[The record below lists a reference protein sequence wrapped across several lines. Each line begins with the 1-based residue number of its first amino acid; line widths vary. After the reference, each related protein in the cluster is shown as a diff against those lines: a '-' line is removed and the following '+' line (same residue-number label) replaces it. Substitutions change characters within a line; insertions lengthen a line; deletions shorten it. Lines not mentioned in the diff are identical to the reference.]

1 MRLWHTELISVLPR
15 EHLVAQWRELSAIA
29 GSIQTKGTPNHVL
42 VNFVMNYD
50 FDHFISYAYYIR
62 QEMTARKYRTMNTVW
77 DKIVSLKPD
86 WTLLPLE
93 EVYKRKM
100 SDFYL
105 TVCYYNL
112 AEKYVCGMFDNLD
125 DIQEVYQRQIW
136 GERYKDRHTIT
147 KEPILTNS

>member
-1 MRLWHTELISVLPR
+1 MRLWHTELIPALPR
-15 EHLVAQWRELSAIA
+15 EHLVSQWRELSSIA
-29 GSIQTKGTPNHVL
+29 GKIQTSGTPNHVL

-62 QEMTARKYRTMNTVW
+62 QEMTARKYRTMNSVW

-93 EVYKRKM
+93 KVYKNKM
-100 SDFYL
+100 NDFYL

-112 AEKYVCGMFDNLD
+112 YEKFDCGMFDNFD
-125 DIQEVYQRQIW
+125 EIEKIYRRIIFN
-136 GERYKDRHTIT
+136 E
-147 KEPILTNS
+147 